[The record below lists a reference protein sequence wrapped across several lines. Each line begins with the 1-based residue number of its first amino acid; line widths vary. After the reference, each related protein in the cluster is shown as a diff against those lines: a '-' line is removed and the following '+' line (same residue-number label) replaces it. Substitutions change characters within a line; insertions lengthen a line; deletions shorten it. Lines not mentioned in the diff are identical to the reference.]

1 MINQGWLRLT
11 KIDLNILNKRF
22 LRIYKLHLVDFWSCY
37 WLLQITFRG
46 LKPQLIVVWF
56 IFCVSHVIVVIG
68 NCVLK
73 IHIVPFFLTLF
84 SKNIFVVCCDQGEVY
99 CEVNW
104 GQPQVHQVW
113 RCCYRPPDPMSKPP
127 LTILLLED
135 LLSVKWNRPSASASS
150 RPPLP
155 RSLKEAR

>member
-56 IFCVSHVIVVIG
+56 IFCVGHVIVVIG

-73 IHIVPFFLTLF
+73 IHIVSFF
-84 SKNIFVVCCDQGEVY
+84 
-99 CEVNW
+99 
-104 GQPQVHQVW
+104 
-113 RCCYRPPDPMSKPP
+113 
-127 LTILLLED
+127 
-135 LLSVKWNRPSASASS
+135 
-150 RPPLP
+150 
-155 RSLKEAR
+155 